1 MATAEIRYRYDEQLA
16 SQATRRILS
25 RYNLS
30 AVIAL
35 LVTVLF
41 ALQRMPWPALTAG
54 ILTLVYAWPIVRYR
68 GNAKKLARRL
78 GCPEVTV
85 RVDETGISFSMPSQQ
100 STSAWSQTRALWRFD
115 DVWLFFPYYSVTA
128 ACTAIPVA
136 AMTDEFRELV
146 LAGLRA
152 GGATVR

>member
-1 MATAEIRYRYDEQLA
+1 MASVEIRYRYDEELA
-16 SQATRRILS
+16 SRATRRMTS
-25 RYNLS
+25 RYRVFI
-30 AVIAL
+30 VIAF

-41 ALQRMPWPALTAG
+41 ALQRMPWPALIAG
-54 ILTLVYAWPIVRYR
+54 MFTLAFALLTIRYR
-68 GNAKKLARRL
+68 RNARKLARRL

-85 RVDETGISFSMPSQQ
+85 RVDENAISFSMPSQQ

-115 DVWLFFPYYSVTA
+115 DVWLFFPYGVTA
-128 ACTAIPVA
+128 TYTAMPVA
-136 AMTDEFRELV
+136 AMTDEFSELV